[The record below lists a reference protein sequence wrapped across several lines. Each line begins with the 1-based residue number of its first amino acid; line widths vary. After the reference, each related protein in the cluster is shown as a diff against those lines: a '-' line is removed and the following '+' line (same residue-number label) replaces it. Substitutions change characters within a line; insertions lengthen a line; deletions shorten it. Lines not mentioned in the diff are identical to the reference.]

1 MILSS
6 MLNCEGAGLLL
17 DWASR
22 RQSMSRISSI
32 AISPLITRLI
42 DSTSSEGRTMLAN
55 AVIEVPRSLVDGDTV
70 NGRTKCY

>member
-6 MLNCEGAGLLL
+6 MLNCEGAGFLL

-32 AISPLITRLI
+32 AISPSITRLI
-42 DSTSSEGRTMLAN
+42 ASTLSKGRTMLAN
-55 AVIEVPRSLVDGDTV
+55 AVSEVPRSLVDGDTV